1 MNRKVILTTI
11 TILWMIFIFLF
22 SSQEATES
30 SKLSDSFID
39 KTVINVYKVFD
50 SDLTKSKE
58 HSIKE
63 ILVTPIRKLAHLSI
77 YLILGILVYLT
88 LTEYKVKKIIIY
100 ALIICLAYA
109 ISDEFHQ
116 LFVKGRSG
124 EVRDVIIDTLG
135 SSIGIILI
143 NRKRK

>member
-1 MNRKVILTTI
+1 MNRKVILTI
-11 TILWMIFIFLF
+11 ATILWMIFIFLF
-22 SSQEATES
+22 SSQEANES

-50 SDLTKSKE
+50 SDLTQSKE

-63 ILVTPIRKLAHLSI
+63 MLVTPIRKLAHLSV
-77 YLILGILVYLT
+77 YLVLGILVYLT
-88 LTEYKVKKIIIY
+88 LTEYKIKKVVIYAIIIC
-100 ALIICLAYA
+100 ISYA

-124 EVRDVIIDTLG
+124 EIRDVIIDTLG

>member
-116 LFVKGRSG
+116 
-124 EVRDVIIDTLG
+124 
-135 SSIGIILI
+135 
-143 NRKRK
+143 